1 MPKSELAFVHWLRSR
16 ATTNPLRV
24 PIAIGDDMAAL
35 RARGDLVFITADML
49 MDTVDF
55 ESAKHTPAQ
64 IGRKAL
70 ACSLSDCAAMAVMP
84 IGFLASVAL
93 PNNWTM
99 EQAQQL
105 IEGMLPLAEQF
116 HCPLIGGDTNSWNH
130 PLVIDVTVPAQP
142 FPRISPVR
150 RSGAQS
156 GDSLYV
162 SGPLGGSILG
172 RHLTFEPRINEARR
186 LAESL
191 GPDLHAMLDISD
203 GLSLDAARLA
213 EASNVGIELSAA
225 AIEQHAIHADAAT
238 LSKQTGRPPLE
249 HALSDGEDFELLVA
263 AARTDDFLET
273 PNARWSRIGQVVES
287 GLWLIDPTG
296 HRAPLEPKGWEHFRD
311 A

>member
-16 ATTNPLRV
+16 TTTNPLRV
-24 PIAIGDDMAAL
+24 PIPIGDDMAGL
-35 RARGDLVFITADML
+35 RTRGDLVFVTADML

-55 ESAKHTPAQ
+55 ETAKHTPAQ

-93 PNNWTM
+93 PNSWTM

-105 IEGMLPLAEQF
+105 IEGMLPLAEQY
-116 HCPLIGGDTNSWNH
+116 HCPLVGGDTNSWNH
-130 PLVIDVTVPAQP
+130 PLVIDITVLAQP
-142 FPRISPVR
+142 FPQIAPVR
-150 RSGAQS
+150 RNGAKP

-172 RHLTFEPRINEARR
+172 RHLTFEPLINEARR
-186 LAESL
+186 LAETL
-191 GPDLHAMLDISD
+191 GPDLRAMLDLSD

-213 EASNVGIELSAA
+213 DASNVGIELNTA
-225 AIEQHAIHADAAT
+225 AIEQRALHTDTAD
-238 LSKQTGRPPLE
+238 LSKQTGRAALD
-249 HALSDGEDFELLVA
+249 HALSDGEDFELLA
-263 AARTDDFLET
+263 AVARTDDFLET
-273 PNARWSRIGQVVES
+273 PVARWSRIGQVVES

-296 HRAPLEPKGWEHFRD
+296 HRAALEPKGWEHFRD

>member
-1 MPKSELAFVHWLRSR
+1 MSKSERAFVNWLQSR
-16 ATTNPLRV
+16 APTNPLRV
-24 PIAIGDDMAAL
+24 PIPIGDDMAAL
-35 RARGDLVFITADML
+35 RTRGDLILVTADML

-55 ESAKHTPAQ
+55 ETAKHTPAQ

-84 IGFLASVAL
+84 IGFIASVAL
-93 PNNWTM
+93 PNSWTM

-116 HCPLIGGDTNSWNH
+116 HCPLIGGDTNSWSH
-130 PLVIDVTVPAQP
+130 PLVIDVTVLAQP
-142 FPRISPVR
+142 FPKIAPVR
-150 RSGAQS
+150 RNGAKP

-186 LAESL
+186 LAEAL

-213 EASNVGIELSAA
+213 EASNAGIELNAA
-225 AIEQHAIHADAAT
+225 AIEQRALHPDAAT
-238 LSKQTGRPPLE
+238 LAKQTGRPPLE
-249 HALSDGEDFELLVA
+249 HALSDGEDFELLAA

-296 HRAPLEPKGWEHFRD
+296 QRVALEPKGWEHFRD